1 MSRYGLGATELI
13 ELGRPRNP
21 AAAKPFLASR
31 RPALGDGLA
40 SAGIFLADAVATIVD
55 VLADIVAVPTEI
67 LLSGVEVVFQNVSA
81 VLREI
86 PLLGDLAAQAMLAA
100 GAILKFAIEV
110 PHLALE
116 KIANLFHGLSEAL
129 ESTLGEGDMSKT
141 VADARKR
148 IVDNAPSQARDQVA
162 RMLPSDRDDVR
173 DATGAPTSTDLARV
187 LQIGVPIAAAGVVT
201 MAILS

>member
-1 MSRYGLGATELI
+1 MSRYSLGATDLI
-13 ELGRPRNP
+13 ELGRSRNP
-21 AAAKPFLASR
+21 AASRPFLAAR
-31 RPALGDGLA
+31 RPALGDALA

-55 VLADIVAVPTEI
+55 VIADIVSVPTEI
-67 LLSGVEVVFQNVSA
+67 LLAGVDVVFTNVSA

-129 ESTLGEGDMSKT
+129 ERTLGSGDMSKT
-141 VADARKR
+141 VSDARKR
-148 IVDNAPSQARDQVA
+148 IVENAPPGARDQVS

-173 DATGAPTSTDLARV
+173 DATGEKTGTDLARV
-187 LQIGVPIAAAGVVT
+187 LQVGVPIAAAGAVT
-201 MAILS
+201 VALLS